1 MRSTLGLLL
10 TYFLYRV
17 ANPAEKMAV
26 TSGDLSYRLAC
37 HGDYDAVMRISEGI
51 YDGTDYLPAFF
62 HSYIDDPD
70 VTVFLAV
77 TGDQV
82 VGLRAC
88 RFTERGTV
96 FLVKAARVA
105 PDWRGQGVDRKL
117 SLYQEEWVRRNRP
130 AVKYKRSVMGDV
142 PHAMIESAKKKMRP
156 SSGTSADPV
165 SGGDRTLLSWMD
177 WTPPACRMSCLYRT
191 QTTTSV
197 PLYEHVFL
205 RKLVAAT
212 RVNP

>member
-10 TYFLYRV
+10 TYFLYGV

-26 TSGDLSYRLAC
+26 TSGDLSYRLAS

-142 PHAMIESAKKKMRP
+142 PHAMIESAKKKMRYVFGLPFIGYQCGP
-156 SSGTSADPV
+156 SLWW
-165 SGGDRTLLSWMD
+165 RQN
-177 WTPPACRMSCLYRT
+177 PAQLDGLD
-191 QTTTSV
+191 TTGLPDVV
-197 PLYEHVFL
+197 PLQDADDDFC
-205 RKLVAAT
+205 AAILHLHT
-212 RVNP
+212 SHN